1 MPHSGSRTVEEQSY
15 HDEIVLLIARARYR
29 FYDKTT
35 YTNLNGERNMSAGL
49 VRGEEQYPD
58 IVAVEDF
65 TGKPIIIAEIETE
78 NMVNDIEV
86 RQWEDYASLNLNFY
100 LYVPTSRVDDAISLI
115 DSEGLRD
122 EIRGLRRYTYVNG
135 EIQINNLW

>member
-1 MPHSGSRTVEEQSY
+1 MPYSGCRTVEEQSY
-15 HDEIVLLIARARYR
+15 HDEIVLLVARARYR
-29 FYDKTT
+29 FYDMTT

-49 VRGEEQYPD
+49 VRGGEQYPD

-78 NMVNDIEV
+78 STVNDIEV
-86 RQWEDYASLNLNFY
+86 RQWEDYVSLNLNFD

-115 DSEGLRD
+115 DSEGLRE

-135 EIQINNLW
+135 EIQINNIW